1 MNMTKLVEIAEAI
14 FDPYRLQI
22 IKLLQIRE
30 MCVCE
35 LAAVLNLSSS
45 RISQHLAVFKRAKI
59 VKERREGKW
68 IYYSLIPK
76 TINDFNASWNQ
87 FLDSPPD
94 GLPAMKSL
102 FMRLQKTDL
111 AYVREQCKPSGV
123 TKKVSHINKKTKEGN
138 GNGN

>member
-1 MNMTKLVEIAEAI
+1 MTKLVETAEAI

-35 LAAVLNLSSS
+35 LAAVLNLSSP
-45 RISQHLAVFKRAKI
+45 RISQHLAVLKRTKI

-76 TINDFNASWNQ
+76 TMDDFNKSWSQ
-87 FLDSPPD
+87 FLDSPLD
-94 GLPAMKSL
+94 GLPAMKTL
-102 FMRLQKTDL
+102 FIRLQKTDL
-111 AYVREQCKPSGV
+111 AGVREQCKSTGV
-123 TKKVSHINKKTKEGN
+123 TKKVSPINKKKKEGN